1 MGLENEPT
9 WSKSEETIVRTAFD
23 AALGRE
29 RHDVIQEVKRTAL
42 EGRLFD
48 KFVEKLSG
56 DQYKHLIQTEPEF
69 EARENGHFFTPQPSI
84 HDVRPKKIGGETW
97 SDDQGRPR

>member
-1 MGLENEPT
+1 LASCRAIGLENEPT
-9 WSKSEETIVRTAFD
+9 WSKSEKTITRTAFD

-29 RHDVIQEVKRTAL
+29 LHDVIQEVKRMAL

-69 EARENGHFFTPQPSI
+69 EARVNNHPFTP
-84 HDVRPKKIGGETW
+84 HVRSMMSGQRRLAANLE
-97 SDDQGRPR
+97 R